1 MKTFKNFLNEN
12 SGLSSEH
19 APYDLSDE
27 SVKAKI
33 NAILGHTASSEYMTV
48 EAAVNQMDAKLNQ
61 LGLFKETMDEDVDFT
76 TSGNH
81 SVSYKRMDAFGKS
94 VDTPFDEFETNAEGY
109 TLSLKVE
116 KLETGSFKVY
126 GSLV

>member
-1 MKTFKNFLNEN
+1 
-12 SGLSSEH
+12 
-19 APYDLSDE
+19 
-27 SVKAKI
+27 
-33 NAILGHTASSEYMTV
+33 
-48 EAAVNQMDAKLNQ
+48 
-61 LGLFKETMDEDVDFT
+61 MDEDVDFT
-76 TSGNH
+76 ESGNH

-116 KLETGSFKVY
+116 KLDTGSFKVY